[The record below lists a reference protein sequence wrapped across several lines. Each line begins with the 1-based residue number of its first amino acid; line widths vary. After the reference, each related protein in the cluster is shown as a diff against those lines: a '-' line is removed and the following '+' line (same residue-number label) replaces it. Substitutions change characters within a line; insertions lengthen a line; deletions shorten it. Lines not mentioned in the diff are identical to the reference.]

1 MSLAVQNMEDVG
13 LETFAD
19 ELKPGTKLLLGQ
31 FTIDSFLNAGGFG
44 ITYRARDSLDRGLVI
59 KECFPAS
66 FCRRSGNVVGP
77 RTRQREEEYRSVV
90 KLFLQE
96 AFTLSRLDHPNI
108 VKVHQV
114 FEDNETAYMAMEYID
129 GPDLLETIEGTAPA
143 LKPDQ
148 IMATL
153 DHILDALAYVH
164 AQGVLHRDIS
174 PDNILLD
181 RKTGKPVLI
190 DFGASRKEMTRK
202 SRALSGLRVVKDG
215 YSPQEFYIAG
225 SIQAPCS
232 DLYALAASFCHLISG
247 ETPKT
252 SQDRL
257 SSIANRQGDP
267 QVALAGRIKGY
278 PPAFLKALDKA
289 MSIFPRDRFQS
300 VADWQAMLR
309 EGGVLRPVPTPK
321 TAAPVAAVASAAPA
335 AKIVAAAPA
344 QPALAQP
351 APAQPAAPA
360 PVAPAPSAAQT
371 VPEAPQKAVVSAP
384 APVVEKAAAPVS
396 PPDTERRAGPQIRLG
411 TLRDLLVSSAAAVL
425 LLAGLLSLP
434 ADLMQRLW
442 TGQSAVTAV
451 ALPVVAPQAPA
462 ETSLVRGLRMPFQ
475 VDPADPARIA
485 ARLPWSPSW
494 VAPGLRVVEVNG
506 AAVQD
511 GADLA
516 AMLAAGADLSQATE
530 LNVILGYV
538 AATGG
543 DVIRKM
549 ETLPAVDRLDL
560 PNGLSFDMVSTP
572 TSVQTVVAAV
582 PGGDVT
588 DLAVGDVL
596 VVYSATGEM
605 LGTATALADILSR
618 EMQNE
623 IATYGFAIQRDG
635 KMAAGSF
642 RLPEPG

>member
-44 ITYRARDSLDRGLVI
+44 ITYRARDSLDRRLVI

-66 FCRRSGNVVGP
+66 FCRRSGDVVGP

-108 VKVHQV
+108 VRVHQV
-114 FEDNETAYMAMEYID
+114 FEDNETAYMAMDYID

-148 IMATL
+148 IMAAL

-181 RKTGKPVLI
+181 RATGKPVLI

-215 YSPQEFYIAG
+215 YSPQEFYITG

-309 EGGVLRPVPTPK
+309 DGGVLRPVPTPK
-321 TAAPVAAVASAAPA
+321 TAAPVAALRAAAPA
-335 AKIVAAAPA
+335 PKIVEAAPA
-344 QPALAQP
+344 QP
-351 APAQPAAPA
+351 APA
-360 PVAPAPSAAQT
+360 PVAPAPSAGRT
-371 VPEAPQKAVVSAP
+371 TPEASHKAVVSAP
-384 APVVEKAAAPVS
+384 APVAERGAAPVS
-396 PPDTERRAGPQIRLG
+396 PTDTEGRAGPPVQLR

-434 ADLMQRLW
+434 GDLMQRLW
-442 TGQSAVTAV
+442 PGQAAVTAL
-451 ALPVVAPQAPA
+451 ARPVVAPQAVS
-462 ETSLVRGLRMPFQ
+462 ENGLVRALRMPFQ

-485 ARLPWSPSW
+485 ARLPWSPGW
-494 VAPGLRVVEVNG
+494 VVPGLRIVEVNG
-506 AAVQD
+506 APVQD
-511 GADLA
+511 GAEVA
-516 AMLAAGADLSQATE
+516 AMLAAGADLSQVTE

-560 PNGLSFDMVSTP
+560 SNGLSFDMVSTP

-582 PGGDVT
+582 PGVEVT

-605 LGTATALADILSR
+605 LGTATALRDILSR

-635 KMAAGSF
+635 TMAAGSF
-642 RLPEPG
+642 RLSEPG

>member
-44 ITYRARDSLDRGLVI
+44 ITYRARDSLDRRLVI

-66 FCRRSGNVVGP
+66 FCRRSGDVVGP
-77 RTRQREEEYRSVV
+77 RTRQREEEFRSVV

-114 FEDNETAYMAMEYID
+114 FEDNETAYMAMDYID
-129 GPDLLETIEGTAPA
+129 GPDLLETVEGTAPA

-153 DHILDALAYVH
+153 GDILDALAYVH

-181 RKTGKPVLI
+181 RTTGKPVLI

-267 QVALAGRIKGY
+267 QVPLAGRIKGY

-309 EGGVLRPVPTPK
+309 EGGVQRPVATTK
-321 TAAPVAAVASAAPA
+321 EAAPVAALRAAAPA
-335 AKIVAAAPA
+335 PKIVEAAPA
-344 QPALAQP
+344 QPV
-351 APAQPAAPA
+351 PA
-360 PVAPAPSAAQT
+360 PVAPPAPSAAQT
-371 VPEAPQKAVVSAP
+371 APEALQKAVVSTP
-384 APVVEKAAAPVS
+384 APVAERVPESVS
-396 PPDTERRAGPQIRLG
+396 PAETEGRPGLQVQLRAP
-411 TLRDLLVSSAAAVL
+411 RDLLVSAAAAVL
-425 LLAGLLSLP
+425 LLVGLLSLSN
-434 ADLMQRLW
+434 DLMQRLW
-442 TGQSAVTAV
+442 PGQATSPAV
-451 ALPVVAPQAPA
+451 ALPFVAPKDDAGNG
-462 ETSLVRGLRMPFQ
+462 LVRVLRMPFL
-475 VDPADPARIA
+475 VDPADPARID
-485 ARLPWSPSW
+485 ARLPWSPGW
-494 VAPGLRVVEVNG
+494 VAPGLRIVEVNG
-506 AAVQD
+506 APVQD

-516 AMLAAGADLSQATE
+516 AMLAAGADLSQVAE

-538 AATGG
+538 AAPGG

-560 PNGLSFDMVSTP
+560 SNGLSFDMISTP
-572 TSVQTVVAAV
+572 TSIQTVVAAV
-582 PGGDVT
+582 PGGGVT

-596 VVYSATGEM
+596 VVYSASGEM
-605 LGTATALADILSR
+605 LGTATALADILAR
-618 EMQNE
+618 EMKNNV
-623 IATYGFAIQRDG
+623 ATYGFAIQRDG

-642 RLPEPG
+642 QLSEPD